1 MSAKEELEGYSV
13 TLTEATDAM
22 RAANEAKKQNHQK
35 IIDLREQLENR
46 IAQTGDLERKSREAL
61 ANVSDLTRA
70 WNERRETMEQAEVEE
85 DLAKNEAIKL
95 NFVLSDADREK
106 LMSIRSKAEKM
117 SQESQKI
124 NMLLEMMRQ
133 LG

>member
-1 MSAKEELEGYSV
+1 
-13 TLTEATDAM
+13 M